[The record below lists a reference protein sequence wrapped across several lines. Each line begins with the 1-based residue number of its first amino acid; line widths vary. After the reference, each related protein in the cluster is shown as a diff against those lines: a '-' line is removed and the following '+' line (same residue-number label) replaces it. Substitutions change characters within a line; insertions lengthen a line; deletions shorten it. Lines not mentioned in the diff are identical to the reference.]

1 MKNETDMT
9 TDYRALCAELAD
21 EFEGW
26 IDYADKP
33 KLPRHM
39 QLLTRTRAA
48 LAAEPKPPS
57 DEAILAEAAK
67 FLSFTFAH
75 MGDPNSWDGG
85 DADLLAFARAVL
97 AIAA

>member
-9 TDYRALCAELAD
+9 TDFRALCAELTDIVTAHASPD
-21 EFEGW
+21 DDAIGYVT
-26 IDYADKP
+26 DA
-33 KLPRHM
+33 LN
-39 QLLTRTRAA
+39 RTRAA